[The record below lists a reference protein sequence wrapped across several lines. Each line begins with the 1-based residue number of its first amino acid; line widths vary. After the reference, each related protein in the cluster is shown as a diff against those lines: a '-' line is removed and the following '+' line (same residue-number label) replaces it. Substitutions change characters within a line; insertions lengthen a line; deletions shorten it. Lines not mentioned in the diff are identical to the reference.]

1 MVIGGELAV
10 TGVLLI
16 VLGHFHNLPGD
27 DGEPQNDKNV
37 VQEEN
42 QYVLIAWQDRPDRLP
57 GVRVI
62 DQGQACSQEGDGRY

>member
-42 QYVLIAWQDRPDRLP
+42 QYVLIA
-57 GVRVI
+57 
-62 DQGQACSQEGDGRY
+62 